1 MAMQPKNASDIITF
15 TRSTAAWEWDWQGNY
30 SEVAAGVMRI
40 AHDPLTKSGSVTPQ
54 TLGTGSYTFAT
65 TYQYPIGKAVRVS
78 ADANNW
84 MVGRVTASTPDSVTI
99 WVSTPPVGAG
109 TYSAWTLIVRR
120 GIRVEEQRTN
130 LLLHSADPTNA
141 AWTKANA
148 TVGTSGT
155 GPGGLAAKKLVE
167 SVGASVTPSI
177 SQFTTVAAGAT
188 VTGIRIVKAG
198 ERSFV
203 RMQIASSGGTAYA
216 ASRFNLV
223 DGAKVAGDSDVA
235 LNSATNVRSGSVN
248 CGGGWWLLWLSCTLP
263 AGAGNASF
271 ATRIVPD
278 AVAFAYTGDGT
289 SGIYIGPAQLEV
301 GATPSS
307 LIPTAASQVIRAA
320 DVPNVNTL
328 APWFNPLEG
337 LLVARVIRESISP
350 SQTLVALSG
359 TSISTISLESGAG
372 NPAQLRM
379 RVSVDGV
386 QVAIPVA
393 ANSSAAYTP
402 IKMAAAYKKDFFSV
416 SANGAPPAEDTSGTV
431 PVVTRLEIGSVNNA
445 ARLNGII
452 EDITYHPRVQDTQQA
467 SA

>member
-1 MAMQPKNASDIITF
+1 MAMQQKAASDIITF
-15 TRSTAAWEWDWQGNY
+15 ARSTAAWEWDWQGNY

-40 AHDPLTKSGSVTPQ
+40 AHDPLTKATSTTPQ
-54 TLGTGSYTFAT
+54 TLGTGSYTFEVA
-65 TYQYPIGKAVRVS
+65 YQYAIGAAVRVS

-84 MVGRVTASTPDSVTI
+84 MVGRVTASSPTSVTI
-99 WVSTPPVGAG
+99 LVSSPPTGAG

-130 LLLHSADPTNA
+130 LLAYSSDFTSAPWSKGTGVTITPASSQAPDGSISATLVGGLQSNA
-141 AWTKANA
+141 GDRLFQIVTQATPVTAAGSVWLKGTPASVGQTVIFEVRRNA
-148 TVGTSGT
+148 GTSAYT
-155 GPGGLAAKKLVE
+155 
-167 SVGASVTPSI
+167 
-177 SQFTTVAAGAT
+177 QMT
-188 VTGIRIVKAG
+188 VTLTAQWQRV
-198 ERSFV
+198 S
-203 RMQIASSGGTAYA
+203 IALTMLPDNTGLRLILGRGTA
-216 ASRFNLV
+216 NE
-223 DGAKVAGDSDVA
+223 
-235 LNSATNVRSGSVN
+235 
-248 CGGGWWLLWLSCTLP
+248 
-263 AGAGNASF
+263 
-271 ATRIVPD
+271 
-278 AVAFAYTGDGT
+278 AYVWG
-289 SGIYIGPAQLEV
+289 AQLEV

-307 LIPTAASQVIRAA
+307 YIPTAASQVIRAA
-320 DVPNVNTL
+320 DAPNVNTL

-359 TSISTISLESGAG
+359 TSISTILLESGAG

-386 QVAIPVA
+386 QVAIPIA